1 MMYISKKIKYLTKII
16 VLALA
21 IIIFAAPQKSILA
34 QDIVK
39 PFDPPRLVNDYTSTL
54 TSMQKRDLEA
64 KLLDLEKATSVQ
76 TVVVIIPTLNGYD
89 ASDYAVRLGEK
100 WGVGTKKDNGIVF
113 LTSLGDRKTFI
124 ATGYGIE
131 DILPDAYTKRILT
144 QYVTPNYKNGNIYA
158 GVSAGVDNIISIVE
172 GKYEGTGQENKA
184 IKTIGIPGIAI
195 ALFII
200 IMIVV
205 IKTTSSQ
212 FYHLTSPK
220 NNHHTAGGEGKLMS
234 WLLLSMFLNK
244 NRGHKNIWNDFNS
257 GSGNSFGDSDGFG
270 GFGGGRFGGGGS
282 GDNW

>member
-1 MMYISKKIKYLTKII
+1 MYISKKIKYLIKII
-16 VLALA
+16 ALA
-21 IIIFAAPQKSILA
+21 SAIITLEASQKTIIA

-39 PFDPPRLVNDYTSTL
+39 PFNPPRLVNDYTSTL
-54 TSMQKRDLEA
+54 TSIQKRDLES
-64 KLLDLEKATSVQ
+64 KLIDLEKATSVQ
-76 TVVVIIPTLNGYD
+76 AVVVIIPTLNGYD
-89 ASDYAVRLGEK
+89 PGDYAARLGEK
-100 WGVGTKKDNGIVF
+100 WGVGTKQDNGVVF

-124 ATGYGIE
+124 ATGYGVE

-144 QYVTPNYKNGNIYA
+144 QSVTPYYKNGNIYE
-158 GVSAGVDNIISIVE
+158 GVNAGVDNIISIVK
-172 GKYEGTGQENKA
+172 GNYEGSGQDNKTM
-184 IKTIGIPGIAI
+184 KVIGIPGIAI
-195 ALFII
+195 LLFIV

-234 WLLLSMFLNK
+234 WLLLSMLLNK

-257 GSGNSFGDSDGFG
+257 GSGSSFGDSDGFG